1 MARAGLLPH
10 VFATCHEP
18 LCTACLYG
26 KATRHP
32 WRTKGT
38 ITQGTLR
45 RATYAGHCV
54 AVDQCES
61 PTPGLVAQIKGIP
74 MKKRYT
80 CATVFV
86 DMFSDFSFVHF
97 QYTTNAKETLEAKLA
112 FECYAKSH
120 GVNIRVYHA
129 NNGQFAENLW
139 KEDADRKEQF
149 LSYAGVNAHF
159 QNGRAEKKIRDL
171 QDMGCTQLIHAHCH
185 WLDAI
190 SLHLWPYAMRTANA
204 NLNGA
209 SLSRDACSP
218 TEMFMGVPVAPNA
231 RHCHTFGSPAYM
243 LDQCMQAGVKMPKWA
258 KY

>member
-1 MARAGLLPH
+1 MDMALANKGAVYCYDAGLSSNDEDDKQASPSPPDWPLEQQEPQPIDREQQQIVFDLQGPDKAAHGEVDIKEEDHLDELVASKMLRKHHRMAHLPFSRMQAMARAGLLPH

-26 KATRHP
+26 KATRRP

-74 MKKRYT
+74 TKKRYT
-80 CATVFV
+80 SATVFV

-120 GVNIRVYHA
+120 GVNVRAYHA
-129 NNGQFAENLW
+129 DNG
-139 KEDADRKEQF
+139 
-149 LSYAGVNAHF
+149 
-159 QNGRAEKKIRDL
+159 
-171 QDMGCTQLIHAHCH
+171 
-185 WLDAI
+185 
-190 SLHLWPYAMRTANA
+190 
-204 NLNGA
+204 
-209 SLSRDACSP
+209 
-218 TEMFMGVPVAPNA
+218 
-231 RHCHTFGSPAYM
+231 
-243 LDQCMQAGVKMPKWA
+243 
-258 KY
+258 